1 MFQLLAFNVGSHME
15 LDRGKSLPECATC
28 GKEYDK
34 LEKCQYCGKL
44 FCEMDYPKHM
54 AWERR
59 HAGLAEEE
67 GRFWRK
73 RRESPS

>member
-1 MFQLLAFNVGSHME
+1 MA
-15 LDRGKSLPECATC
+15 KCATC
-28 GKEYDK
+28 SQEFEK
-34 LEKCQYCGKL
+34 LEKCEYCEKL
-44 FCEMDYPKHM
+44 FCEEDYQQHM

-67 GRFWRK
+67 GAFWRK